1 MRKMVGIFYLNN
13 GDLLERVKGEKMFSL
28 LTQELSE
35 DRQEGER
42 QAIVRDIITSTTKLV
57 KFENG
62 TTVELI
68 PITNVQRGK
77 KFTDMF
83 FADSLTVG
91 QYKEVASQITFQLVK
106 DSAYS
111 MNYKYSDHIFVYDK
125 EGEFNKYKK

>member
-13 GDLLERVKGEKMFSL
+13 GDLLERVKAEKMFSL
-28 LTQELSE
+28 LTDEISQAE
-35 DRQEGER
+35 DER

-77 KFTDMF
+77 KFTDMY
-83 FADSLTVG
+83 FADSLTIG

-106 DSAYS
+106 DSPFQ

-125 EGEFNKYKK
+125 EGNYNKYKK

>member
-13 GDLLERVKGEKMFSL
+13 GDLLERVKAEKMFSL
-28 LTQELSE
+28 LTDEISQAE
-35 DRQEGER
+35 DER

-77 KFTDMF
+77 KFTDMY

-106 DSAYS
+106 DSPFQ
-111 MNYKYSDHIFVYDK
+111 MNYNYSDHIFVYDK
-125 EGEFNKYKK
+125 EGNYNKYKK